1 MDKYEELIIEI
12 VEFQTKD
19 IVTTSTSNPDVWTDE
34 DE

>member
-19 IVTTSTSNPDVWTDE
+19 IVTNSNPEVWTDE